1 MGDLTKDDLKTTLL
15 FALHIARVDEDF
27 APAEKQILSK
37 FVDLVGFDEEDRG
50 ELTGAGRSL
59 ALRLNNLSGE
69 FARAFLIKTLC
80 AIAHA
85 DNLMHSSEKAFL
97 EKVQALLGGKI
108 ELPPFDKW
116 KSLETEI
123 LEELATHG

>member
-27 APAEKQILSK
+27 APTEKHILSK
-37 FVDLVGFDEEDRG
+37 FVDLVGFDEADRE
-50 ELTGAGRSL
+50 ELSGAGRSL

-85 DNLMHSSEKAFL
+85 DNLMHSAEQAFL
-97 EKVQALLGGKI
+97 EKVQALLG
-108 ELPPFDKW
+108 ENFDLPPFDEW
-116 KSLETEI
+116 ESLEAEV
-123 LEELATHG
+123 LEELAAHP

>member
-27 APAEKQILSK
+27 APTEKHILSK

-50 ELTGAGRSL
+50 ELAGAGRSL
-59 ALRLNNLSGE
+59 ALRLSNLSGE
-69 FARAFLIKTLC
+69 FARTFLIKTLC
-80 AIAHA
+80 AMAHA
-85 DNLMHSSEKAFL
+85 DNLMHSSERAFL

-108 ELPPFDKW
+108 DLPPFEEW
-116 KSLETEI
+116 ETLEAEV
-123 LEELATHG
+123 LEELAAHH